1 MQVKWLRRGGMI
13 ATNALLR
20 LLPGLT
26 SLGAAWWVIQGDGEA
41 TWGEFVDPLILVG
54 LALHI
59 LSWGNQ
65 EFLLRA
71 FALRPDA
78 IQTLWK
84 QALVARGTLLFMIM
98 PLIFLTDRPAEQM
111 TALLGWVLFG
121 YVAQSFNVVV
131 TYQKD
136 FVKALVI
143 ELVAIGGLFAAL
155 FLSPQP
161 LGLTELIRY
170 FALSQAVR
178 ALALGLLYRK
188 YFTGTW
194 PSMQFKYFS
203 TALPFFL
210 LGFAGMLVTRTDL
223 FFVAYWLDDVLAG
236 RYQILI
242 SLMTYIQA
250 GAGFLIYPFMR
261 NMYRLPDKSIRK
273 LSLKVMLGGIG
284 LTGLGMVIAWLM
296 LGEAYQIEFTW
307 EYYALGAASVWPVYA
322 YTCIVLLLYK
332 HKQQQKVLLANV
344 GGILLN
350 LAINLILTPRIGM
363 LGALWGSVV
372 CQFFLL
378 TMLYLYSFR
387 LSQSK
392 GREKA

>member
-1 MQVKWLRRGGMI
+1 MQAKWLRRAGMI
-13 ATNALLR
+13 GTNALLR

-26 SLGAAWWVIQGDGEA
+26 SLGAAWWVIRGNGEA

-71 FALRPDA
+71 FAIRPDA
-78 IQTLWK
+78 INTLWK
-84 QALVARGTLLFMIM
+84 QALVARGALLFMIM
-98 PLIFLTDRPAEQM
+98 PLIFLTDRPIEQM

-136 FVKALVI
+136 FVKALLI
-143 ELVAIGGLFAAL
+143 ELLAVGGLFAGL
-155 FLSPQP
+155 LLSPQP

-170 FALSQAVR
+170 FALAQAVR
-178 ALALGLLYRK
+178 AVALGLLYRK
-188 YFTGTW
+188 YFLGLW

-203 TALPFFL
+203 AALPFFL

-236 RYQILI
+236 RYQILG
-242 SLMTYIQA
+242 SLLTYIQA

-273 LSLKVMLGGIG
+273 LSFKVTLGGIL
-284 LTGLGMVIAWLM
+284 LTGVGMVIAWFL
-296 LGEAYQIEFTW
+296 LRVAYHIEWPW
-307 EYYALGAASVWPVYA
+307 EYYALGAASVFPVYA
-322 YTCIVLLLYK
+322 YTCIVLLLFK

-350 LAINLILTPRIGM
+350 IAINLILTPRIGM
-363 LGALWGSVV
+363 MGALWGSVA
-372 CQFFLL
+372 CQYFLL
-378 TMLYLYSFR
+378 GMLYWYSYNIPANKAVE
-387 LSQSK
+387 K
-392 GREKA
+392 G